1 VAALLWADW
10 PGVLSSGRIQLKEQ
24 QHKKAT
30 TKRAKQQKQN
40 KNDKSETV

>member
-24 QHKKAT
+24 QQYKKAT
-30 TKRAKQQKQN
+30 TKTEKQQEQKQERQN
-40 KNDKSETV
+40 